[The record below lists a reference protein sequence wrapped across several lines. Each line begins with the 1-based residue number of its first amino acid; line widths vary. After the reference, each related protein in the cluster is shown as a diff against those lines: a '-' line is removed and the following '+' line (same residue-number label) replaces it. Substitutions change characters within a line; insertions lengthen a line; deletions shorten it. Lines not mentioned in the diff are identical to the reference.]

1 MRTRRRS
8 HIFVLAIVVVL
19 IPLTAAA
26 RQDSVRY
33 TLSFPR
39 PANHYIEID
48 ATYPSAGKT
57 QLDLVMPVWAPGS
70 YLVREYSRNV
80 ENLTASGPGGQ
91 RLAVTKTAK
100 NHWRVETGG
109 GADVRV
115 HYRLYS
121 REMGVRTNW
130 VEDRFALVNGA
141 ATYITVADGM
151 RLPHVVTLALPAD
164 WKTAISGLP
173 EMGPGHTFNARDFD
187 TLVDSPIVAG
197 NPGVH
202 EFTVAGKPHYLVNV
216 NEPPFW
222 DVTQSVADVRKIV
235 EANLTFWGSLPYD
248 KYVFLNVLTEAGG
261 GLEHQNSVT
270 MMASRWSTRSRRRY
284 VRWLGLVSHEYF
296 HLWNVK
302 RLRPV
307 ELGPFDYDVENYTRS
322 LWIAEGLTDYYGG
335 LLLRRA
341 GLVSD
346 DESLADL
353 SSAIEE
359 LQTTPGRLVQPLE
372 LASFDAWIKEYRPDE
387 NSSNVTIS
395 YYTKGAVVGFL
406 LDAAIRRA
414 TDGQRSLDDVMRT
427 AFARFS
433 GPRGYTPAEFRQ
445 VVKEMA
451 GVDLSDWMRRSLE
464 TTEELD
470 YRQALDWLGLQFT
483 PSPPARGFGSQSS
496 WQGLRLRT
504 DDNRLIVSQVRRDTP
519 GEASGIN
526 VGDEIVALDD
536 YRVTA
541 GQWDSRADLYQP
553 GDTVSV
559 LVARRDA
566 LTRFDLKLG
575 PVEIPQW
582 RLRPLSDAAPVQQQ
596 HLREWFEGSPHK
608 RP

>member
-1 MRTRRRS
+1 
-8 HIFVLAIVVVL
+8 
-19 IPLTAAA
+19 
-26 RQDSVRY
+26 
-33 TLSFPR
+33 
-39 PANHYIEID
+39 
-48 ATYPSAGKT
+48 
-57 QLDLVMPVWAPGS
+57 MPVWAPGS

-80 ENLTASGPGGQ
+80 ETLTASGSGGQ

-100 NHWRVETGG
+100 NHWRVETHGE
-109 GADVRV
+109 AEVRV

-130 VEDRFALVNGA
+130 VEDQFALVNGA
-141 ATYITVADGM
+141 ATYITMADGM
-151 RLPHVVTLALPAD
+151 RLPHVVTLTLPSD
-164 WKTAISGLP
+164 WKIAISGLP
-173 EMGPGHTFNARDFD
+173 ETGPGHTFTARDFD

-197 NPGVH
+197 NPAVH

-222 DVTQSVADVRKIV
+222 DVTQSVADVQKIV
-235 EANLTFWGSLPYD
+235 EANLAFWGSLPYD
-248 KYVFLNVLTEAGG
+248 KYVFLNVLTESGG

-307 ELGPFDYDVENYTRS
+307 ELGPFNYDVENYTRS
-322 LWIAEGLTDYYGG
+322 LWVAEGLTDYYGS

-372 LASFDAWIKEYRPDE
+372 TASFDAWIKEYRPDE
-387 NSSNVTIS
+387 NSPNVTIS
-395 YYTKGAVVGFL
+395 YYTKGAIVGFV

-414 TDGQRSLDDVMRT
+414 TNGQRSLDDVMRT

-433 GPRGYTPAEFRQ
+433 GPRGYTPAEFRE
-445 VVKEMA
+445 VVKEVA
-451 GVDLSDWMRRSLE
+451 GVDLSDWMRRALD

-483 PSPPARGFGSQSS
+483 PSSPVRGFGSQAS

-504 DDNRLIVSQVRRDTP
+504 EDNRLLVSQVRRGTP

-541 GQWDSRADLYQP
+541 GQWDSRGDLYQP

-566 LTRFDLKLG
+566 LKRFDLKLG

-582 RLRPLSDAAPVQQQ
+582 RLRPLSDATPAQEQ
-596 HLREWFEGSPHK
+596 HLRDWLDGGSSRR